1 MSNLVNAFD
10 DNTWNA
16 AERAYFKYVDK
27 VIDGGKDERFS
38 NGRPWHAAY
47 LIFKFLQAAKQQVRI
62 FSGTLV
68 RTTPGGVR
76 IYEEPRIVEAAGDFL
91 KQPGSAL
98 RIALEKEI
106 DAPDQ
111 NPNAH
116 PLVKGV
122 RRLQEQGQL
131 RGSLE
136 IRRVHDKTTA
146 SLRERKVLHHMTLLD
161 ERGWRLETDP
171 NPMEVKAIV
180 NAGNADEARS
190 LCRAFDGGVW
200 RHGKTLVSVAA

>member
-1 MSNLVNAFD
+1 M
-10 DNTWNA
+10 
-16 AERAYFKYVDK
+16 
-27 VIDGGKDERFS
+27 
-38 NGRPWHAAY
+38 
-47 LIFKFLQAAKQQVRI
+47 RI

-190 LCRAFDGGVW
+190 LCRAFRRRRLATRRYLGLSSSVKRPSPRRVALGRHKPPTSGCHFGLDTKRAW
-200 RHGKTLVSVAA
+200 RL